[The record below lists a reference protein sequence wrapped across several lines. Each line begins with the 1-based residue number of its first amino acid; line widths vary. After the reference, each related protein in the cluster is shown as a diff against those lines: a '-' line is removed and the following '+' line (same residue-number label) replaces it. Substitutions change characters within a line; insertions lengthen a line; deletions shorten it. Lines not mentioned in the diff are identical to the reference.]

1 MRRSELKLGMK
12 VVVTEGVFSATH
24 STFDHCRVGKVGVVS
39 GLEPIG
45 YEGPLDV
52 HLCFEDYDGP
62 SFDWGNSKDLE
73 PEGYVVSRDNMTVF
87 QRIEE
92 IERLVQEL
100 KETL

>member
-39 GLEPIG
+39 GLEPNG

-73 PEGYVVSRDNMTVF
+73 PEGYVVSRDNMTVL